1 MSDDQKSTVIW
12 NPEGYVEIVLVG
24 VQSPDDLRVLDREA
38 RTIVNERDVHGSLL
52 IDARRGRIGRDAAS
66 FSVVMKL
73 SRERRLNRFIVLVD
87 EKPQYPDAGR
97 ETGVIISMLTAAFGK
112 RPIYIYDEAAARALA
127 ASE

>member
-1 MSDDQKSTVIW
+1 MSDHQKSTVYW
-12 NPEGYVEIVLVG
+12 NPEGYIEIIFVG
-24 VQSPDDLRVLDREA
+24 VQSPEDLRTMDREA
-38 RTIVNERDVHGSLL
+38 REIIADHDGNASLL

-87 EKPQYPDAGR
+87 EKPQHPDAGR

>member
-1 MSDDQKSTVIW
+1 M
-12 NPEGYVEIVLVG
+12 G
-24 VQSPDDLRVLDREA
+24 VQSPDDLRALDRDA
-38 RTIVNERDVHGSLL
+38 RAVISGRETSTSLL
-52 IDARRGRIGRDAAS
+52 IDARQGRIGRDAAS